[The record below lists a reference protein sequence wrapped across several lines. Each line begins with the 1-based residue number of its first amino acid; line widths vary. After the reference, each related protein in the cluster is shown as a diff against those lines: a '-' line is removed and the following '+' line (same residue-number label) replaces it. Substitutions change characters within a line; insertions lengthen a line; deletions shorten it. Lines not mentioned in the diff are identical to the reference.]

1 MITNAA
7 GQLLYL
13 SETCKI
19 NVYALTAYFSVNIDR
34 RETKSVFYENT
45 KLFLFYLKVNEY
57 SIK

>member
-19 NVYALTAYFSVNIDR
+19 NVYALVAYFFGNIDR
-34 RETKSVFYENT
+34 RETKSVFYDNT
-45 KLFLFYLKVNEY
+45 KLFLFYLKINDY

>member
-19 NVYALTAYFSVNIDR
+19 NVYALVAYFFGNIDR
-34 RETKSVFYENT
+34 RETKSVFYD
-45 KLFLFYLKVNEY
+45 FLFYLKINDY